1 MIPATLA
8 IGALAFL
15 AIAGL
20 LSAVEAAFFYL
31 SRQEAEQ
38 LLAHKPKSA
47 LRAILDDPVPHTN
60 ALRLWRLWF
69 EMATAVAVAML
80 FTFLIE
86 NLWIAGLAA
95 TLTMSLMAFV
105 VVGVSPRRLGRNRAS
120 SFVAGTAPLIRLL
133 RMVLGPI
140 PQWLVAVGNKLS
152 PGETSGD
159 EAFFSEEHFRDMVD
173 RANEADMIEDVEAEF
188 IHSVFDLGDTR
199 VRSVMVPRTDMVT
212 VDSGT
217 SLAECMTLCLKS
229 GCSRIPVIQETSDHI
244 VGIVYLKDI
253 ARELHFKSD
262 PDSTVD
268 DIARDVRYVPES
280 KSVAE
285 LLKELQIEST
295 HVAIVI
301 DEYGGTAGLVT
312 LEDLIEEIV
321 GEIDDEY
328 DRSRPDVEEVRPGV
342 FRISARTPL
351 DDLGELFHKDLE
363 DDEVDTAGGLLAKYL
378 GRVPI
383 VGSEVSVEGIHLHA
397 ETLEGRRNRIG
408 FLLTWFEPEDTEEDE
423 ESHGSHGSSGRRDS
437 ADIHHLESEQAS

>member
-1 MIPATLA
+1 MIPSILS
-8 IGALAFL
+8 IGAIAFL
-15 AIAGL
+15 LIAAL

-38 LLAHKPKSA
+38 LLASKPKHK
-47 LRAILDDPVPHTN
+47 LREILDDPVPHTN

-69 EMATAVAVAML
+69 EMAAAVAMAL
-80 FTFLIE
+80 FFYFVID
-86 NLWIAGLAA
+86 NIWWAGLAA
-95 TLTMSLMAFV
+95 TVTMAILGFV
-105 VVGVSPRRLGRNRAS
+105 VLGVSPRRLGRTHAAA
-120 SFVAGTAPLIRLL
+120 FVSGTASLIRFL
-133 RMVLGPI
+133 RAVLGPI
-140 PQWLVAVGNKLS
+140 PQWLVALGNRLS
-152 PGETSGD
+152 PGETND
-159 EAFFSEEHFRDMVD
+159 EEAFFSEEHFRDMVD

-199 VRSVMVPRTDMVT
+199 VRAVMVPRTDMVT

-217 SLAECMTLCLKS
+217 TLADCMTLCLQS
-229 GCSRIPVIQETSDHI
+229 GCSRIPVIKDTSDHI

-253 ARELHFKSD
+253 ARELHFNTH
-262 PDSTVD
+262 PDSPVD

-301 DEYGGTAGLVT
+301 DEYGGTAVLVT

-328 DRSRPDVEEVRPGV
+328 DQSRPDVEEVKPGV
-342 FRISARTPL
+342 FRISARTSL
-351 DDLGELFHKDLE
+351 DDLGELFNKDLE
-363 DDEVDTAGGLLAKYL
+363 DDEVDTAGGLLAKHL

-383 VGSEVSVEGIHLHA
+383 VGSEVSVDGIHLHA

-408 FLLTWFEPEDTEEDE
+408 FLLTWYEPEHPDGDE
-423 ESHGSHGSSGRRDS
+423 ESHGSSGRRDS
-437 ADIHHLESEQAS
+437 TSIHHESEQHS

>member
-1 MIPATLA
+1 MSPALLA
-8 IGALAFL
+8 LGAIAFL
-15 AIAGL
+15 LIAGL
-20 LSAVEAAFFYL
+20 LTAVEAAFLYL

-38 LLAHKPKSA
+38 LLANKPKHK

-69 EMATAVAVAML
+69 EMASAVAVAL
-80 FTFLIE
+80 FFYFVIT
-86 NLWIAGLAA
+86 NMWIAGLAA
-95 TLTMSLMAFV
+95 TLTMAVMAFV
-105 VVGVSPRRLGRNRAS
+105 VVGVSPRRIGRNRAA
-120 SFVAGTAPLIRLL
+120 SFVSRTASLIRFF
-133 RMVLGPI
+133 RVILGPI
-140 PQWLVAVGNKLS
+140 PQWLVGIGNQLS
-152 PGETSGD
+152 PGETAAD

-199 VRSVMVPRTDMVT
+199 VRAVMVPRTDMVT

-217 SLAECMTLCLKS
+217 SLSECMTLCLKS
-229 GCSRIPVIQETSDHI
+229 GCSRIPVIQESSDHI

-253 ARELHFKSD
+253 ARELHFHDD
-262 PDSTVD
+262 PQSPVD
-268 DIARDVRYVPES
+268 NIARDVRYVPES

-328 DRSRPDVEEVRPGV
+328 DRSRPDIEEVRPGV

-351 DDLGELFHKDLE
+351 DDLGELFNKDLE
-363 DDEVDTAGGLLAKYL
+363 DDEVDTAGGLLAKHL

-408 FLLTWFEPEDTEEDE
+408 FLLTWFEPDTEDTDDE
-423 ESHGSHGSSGRRDS
+423 PQGSTGRRDS
-437 ADIHHLESEQAS
+437 DDLHQHESEQHS